1 MYDYFLTDQVVK
13 NFGQRLKKLRLLKGL
28 SQYELADAV
37 GIQHG
42 MIASYEIEQFY
53 PSLDSINKL
62 SKILDINILCC
73 EGYSNFLINSNNFK
87 DKLISWR
94 LENKLTKRNASKL
107 IGISERGYALWESGI
122 IMNSTTYLKVKNK
135 LLVYNLI

>member
-1 MYDYFLTDQVVK
+1 
-13 NFGQRLKKLRLLKGL
+13 
-28 SQYELADAV
+28 
-37 GIQHG
+37 